1 MVWVYRI
8 IGTDRHGSRSQPKPE
23 KTMRGYYKH
32 EAENAISVVADL
44 MTMIIRNE
52 KHIACTEA
60 AIAKAQLKLDQ
71 LVQLMEEI
79 KLVSGCELSHD
90 LSNRISK
97 KTLEAGNFF
106 MKPNA

>member
-1 MVWVYRI
+1 
-8 IGTDRHGSRSQPKPE
+8 
-23 KTMRGYYKH
+23 MRGYYKH

-60 AIAKAQLKLDQ
+60 AVAKAQLKLDQ

-90 LSNRISK
+90 LTSRVANETFR
-97 KTLEAGNFF
+97 AGQFF